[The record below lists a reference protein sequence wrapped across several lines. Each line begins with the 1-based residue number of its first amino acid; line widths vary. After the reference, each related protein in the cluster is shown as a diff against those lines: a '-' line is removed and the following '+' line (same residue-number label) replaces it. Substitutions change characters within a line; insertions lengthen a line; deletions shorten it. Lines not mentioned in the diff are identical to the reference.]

1 MSAMIDHLNATRN
14 APFTAAI
21 GPRNEARALRVCV
34 INPRFEPSFWNY
46 DFVLP
51 MFDGDKRCWMASG
64 ALPILAALAPP
75 GVSVELLDENVRAI
89 DWDDL
94 RRFDVIGVT
103 GMIVQRRRML
113 EILRKIEG
121 LPAIVAVGGP
131 YITIS
136 EAEFA
141 GLCDVRFIGEADDTW
156 PEFLRAVAAGEPAAE
171 RYAQAQRT
179 DVTKLPAP
187 RYDLLEMGRYMS
199 APVQFSRG
207 CPFECEFCDIITIF
221 GRRPRVKTS
230 EQLIAEVEAVRRA
243 GARIVF
249 LVDDNFIGNKAAA
262 KNMLPAL
269 IAWQRENG
277 YPIQF
282 STEASVNLADE
293 AELMELMVQANFR
306 QVFIGLESPRADSLN
321 ETRKFQNTRGDSM
334 LAKIARVRDAGLV
347 PIGGFIVGFDNDD
360 AAIFEEQFRFVQD
373 SGIGQA
379 AVAILS
385 PLPTTPLYDRLA
397 AAGRLDDSDSEVAFI
412 PEKMTQRELREGHTR
427 LMRRLYEPEAYLG
440 RIFKGYAASSSF
452 RRRRARIETEI
463 GKVRLT
469 DRVLRMLATV
479 RTATRLGRA
488 LARTS
493 MFGRLAPVYLRF
505 YGRNLALGRGAMPL
519 HNFVTLCLTHWH
531 FYNMARHERKA
542 SFGNPSIE
550 ARATVAGPA

>member
-1 MSAMIDHLNATRN
+1 MIDHLSAARN
-14 APFTAAI
+14 APFTVA
-21 GPRNEARALRVCV
+21 NEPGAEAQRTLRVCV
-34 INPRFEPSFWNY
+34 INPQFEPSFWNY

-64 ALPILAALAPP
+64 ALPLLAALAPDS
-75 GVSVELLDENVRAI
+75 VSVELLDENVRAI
-89 DWDDL
+89 DWEDL

-113 EILRKIEG
+113 EILRKLES

-136 EAEFA
+136 EEEFV
-141 GLCDVRFIGEADDTW
+141 GTCDVRFIGEADDTW
-156 PEFLRAVAAGEPAAE
+156 PEFLRAVAAREPTAE

-179 DVTKLPAP
+179 DVTKLPVP

-221 GRRPRVKTS
+221 GRRPRVKTAA
-230 EQLIAEVEAVRRA
+230 QLIADVEAVRRA
-243 GARIVF
+243 GARIIF

-269 IAWQRENG
+269 IAWQREND

-306 QVFIGLESPRADSLN
+306 QVFIGLETPRVDSLK

-334 LAKIARVRDAGLV
+334 LAKMARIRDAGLV

-360 AAIFEEQFRFVQD
+360 AAIFEEQFRFVQE
-373 SGIGQA
+373 SGVGQA
-379 AVAILS
+379 AVSILS

-397 AAGRLDDSDSEVAFI
+397 AAGRLDDSDPEVAFI
-412 PEKMTQRELREGHTR
+412 PAKMTQRELREGHTA

-440 RIFKGYAASSSF
+440 RIFQGYAESSSF
-452 RRRRARIETEI
+452 RHRRARLEAEI
-463 GKVRLT
+463 GRTRLT
-469 DRVLRMLATV
+469 DRVLRTLAAI
-479 RTATRLGRA
+479 RIATRL
-488 LARTS
+488 ARELVRRS
-493 MFGRLAPVYLRF
+493 LFRRFAPVYLRF
-505 YGRNLALGRGAMPL
+505 YARNLAFGRGAMPL
-519 HNFVTLCLTHWH
+519 HAFVGLCLTHWH
-531 FYNMARHERKA
+531 FYNMAWHERKM

-550 ARATVAGPA
+550 ARAPVAASA